1 MNGTVPFA
9 RELTR
14 SLRDGLTGQ
23 TDTEIVLCPP
33 FTALDAV
40 ARELEGSTLLLGA
53 QNLSERPAG
62 AFTGEIAAEQLASLQ
77 VRYVIVGHSERRQ
90 YHQESDALV
99 ARKAAAAFAA
109 GLTPI
114 VCLGETLEEREAGNT
129 EQIVGRQLTGSLAG
143 LAAEQIAQCVLAY
156 EPVWAIGTG
165 KTASAAQA
173 QSVHAF
179 LRARLTENHGLET
192 AAAVRIQYG
201 GSVKPDNARELLTQP
216 DVDGALIGGA
226 SLKADSFSAII
237 RHSA

>member
-1 MNGTVPFA
+1 MNSTVPFA
-9 RELTR
+9 RELAR
-14 SLRDGLTGQ
+14 NLRDGLTGQ

-33 FTALDAV
+33 FTALAAV
-40 ARELEGSTLLLGA
+40 AQELEGSTLLLGA

-90 YHQESDALV
+90 YQQESDALV

-165 KTASAAQA
+165 KTASAAHA

-179 LRARLTENHGLET
+179 LRTRLTENYGSKT

-201 GSVKPDNARELLTQP
+201 GSVKPDNAHELLTQP